1 MVGVISIK
9 AGKVAE
15 NRIPINCE
23 SKVWWIQP
31 CKPGYISVS
40 EYYRKEK
47 KIDMRLEKLT
57 Y

>member
-9 AGKVAE
+9 AGKVTE
-15 NRIPINCE
+15 SRIPINCE
-23 SKVWWIQP
+23 SKDWWIQP
-31 CKPGYISVS
+31 GKPGYISVS

-47 KIDMRLEKLT
+47 KSDMRLEKLT

>member
-9 AGKVAE
+9 AGKVSE
-15 NRIPINCE
+15 SRIPISCE
-23 SKVWWIQP
+23 SRYWWIQP
-31 CKPGYISVS
+31 GKPGYISVS